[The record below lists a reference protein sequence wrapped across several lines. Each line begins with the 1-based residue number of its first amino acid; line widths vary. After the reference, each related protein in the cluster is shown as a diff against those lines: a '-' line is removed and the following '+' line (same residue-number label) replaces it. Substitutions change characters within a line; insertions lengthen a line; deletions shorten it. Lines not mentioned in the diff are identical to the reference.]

1 MFLGSCHARIYIYD
15 RVENVLPQLSM
26 SNKAVDFAPLRHS
39 IKKLQIA
46 SFKLDKEKLKAEA
59 KFRKILASL
68 ALPSYRCKNQNQ
80 LWRRARDW
88 IKGVFRVEPPQRAL
102 QHHEDWIRYLD
113 IDVHNT
119 GTCNKLAG
127 HSTEGIGHCPFPI
140 SKLIKAAKRVSR
152 ANKKLKAFERGFI
165 SEGGI
170 KDREWYRHL
179 GVAPGKWLG
188 TNHLRQLATDSTNSL
203 QGYGATTLP
212 ALTESLT
219 IDKNVTLAQ
228 HEADRLVELFN
239 TLAKQTR
246 P

>member
-1 MFLGSCHARIYIYD
+1 MLLGSSHPRIYICD
-15 RVENVLPQLSM
+15 RVENVLPQLSI

-68 ALPSYRCKNQNQ
+68 AQPGRRCK
-80 LWRRARDW
+80 RRVRDW
-88 IKGVFRVEPPQRAL
+88 IKGVFKVEPPEGAM

-113 IDVHNT
+113 VGVHNT
-119 GTCNKLAG
+119 GAGNELAG
-127 HSTEGIGHCPFPI
+127 HSAEEIGHRPFLI
-140 SKLIKAAKRVSR
+140 CKLIKAAKRVSN

-170 KDREWYRHL
+170 KDREWYKHL

-188 TNHLRQLATDSTNSL
+188 TNHLRPLVANYTNSL

-239 TLAKQTR
+239 TLARQTR

>member
-1 MFLGSCHARIYIYD
+1 MLLRSSHPRIYICD
-15 RVENVLPQLSM
+15 RVENVLPQLSI

-46 SFKLDKEKLKAEA
+46 SFKLAKEKLKAQA
-59 KFRKILASL
+59 KFRKILVSL
-68 ALPSYRCKNQNQ
+68 APPGHRCKNQNQ
-80 LWRRARDW
+80 LWRRVRDW
-88 IKGVFRVEPPQRAL
+88 IKGVFGVEPPDGAM

-113 IDVHNT
+113 VGIHNT
-119 GTCNKLAG
+119 AAGNELAG
-127 HSTEGIGHCPFPI
+127 HSTEEIGHRPFPI
-140 SKLIKAAKRVSR
+140 CKLIKAAKRVSKV
-152 ANKKLKAFERGFI
+152 NKKLKAFERGFI

-170 KDREWYRHL
+170 KDREWYKHL

-188 TNHLRQLATDSTNSL
+188 TNHLRPSVTDYTNSL

-239 TLAKQTR
+239 TLARQTR